1 MRVLVTG
8 GAGFIGSHIVDSL
21 VECGHAVFVVDNL
34 SEGSRGNLNPD
45 ARLFNLSVND
55 AEGLADAFAE
65 AKPDI
70 VSHHAAQIS
79 VRNSMANP
87 THDAEVN
94 IIGSLNVLQCSVKQG
109 VERLIFASSSAVYA
123 KPQCLPMDEDHPQR
137 PKSVYGA
144 SKLAVES
151 FVRLY
156 GDTYGI
162 KHKILRYGNVYGSR
176 QNPGG
181 EAGVVAIFT
190 SQFCRC
196 EQPTIFGD
204 GTKTRDYIYV
214 SDIAA
219 VNVIAMDAAGDDD
232 TYNIAC
238 GAPVSDFEMFDAVRA
253 ACGSSMQ
260 PNYAA
265 VRPGEAEAV
274 CLDTSKAR
282 RKLGWQPVVALDD
295 GIRQVVEH
303 HRGMH
308 GETISRSAALR

>member
-21 VECGHAVFVVDNL
+21 IERGHTVFVVDDL
-34 SEGSRGNLNPD
+34 SEGRRGNLNPN
-45 ARLFNLSVND
+45 ARLFELSVND
-55 AEGLADAFAE
+55 AEGLANAFAE

-79 VRNSMANP
+79 VRNSMSNP

-123 KPQCLPMDEDHPQR
+123 KPICLPMDENHPQR
-137 PKSVYGA
+137 PESVYGA

-162 KHKILRYGNVYGSR
+162 RHKILRYGNVYGAR

-190 SQFCRC
+190 GQFSRG

-219 VNVIAMDAAGDDD
+219 AHLRAMDAAGDDD
-232 TYNIAC
+232 TYNISRGVA
-238 GAPVSDFEMFDAVRA
+238 VSDFEIFDAVRA
-253 ACGSSMQ
+253 ACDSPMQ
-260 PNYAA
+260 PKYSP
-265 VRPGEAEAV
+265 VRPGEVDAV

-282 RKLGWQPVVALDD
+282 QKLGWQPVVSLDD
-295 GIRQVVEH
+295 GIRRVVEH
-303 HRGMH
+303 HRKTDGKI
-308 GETISRSAALR
+308 T